1 MYVISEHNVSWEAQ
15 PWGRSSAVAP
25 GASWQE
31 ISSQQSFGPEKLASG
46 QELIVVTLAG
56 GAQVRVA
63 ERVLRPLAGQV
74 IQRDAGEELEV
85 VNDTLQVIRLLRIP
99 LLANA

>member
-1 MYVISEHNVSWEAQ
+1 MHVLSEHNVTWADE
-15 PWGRSSAVAP
+15 PWGRSSQVAP
-25 GASWQE
+25 GATWQE
-31 ISSQQSFGPEKLASG
+31 ISPQKTLAPEKLASG
-46 QELIVVTLAG
+46 QELVVVTLAG
-56 GAQVRVA
+56 GAQVRVG

-85 VNDTLQVIRLLRIP
+85 VNDTTQVLRLLRVP